1 VPAENRAPAAWWRA
15 GQKVPHALQAVG
27 TEVAFF
33 STSILDHKE
42 CAMNKSLT
50 VAGLLLALAAGPALA
65 QRDDDRAGR
74 NFDGFYIGGGVGD
87 FSSAVDEINSLD
99 DVDDVGIDFSD
110 SDNAKKIFAGWNF
123 NRFVAVQADFVD
135 FGNSSGFVTTSAS
148 GTSDVQGIAP
158 SVVGTLPIGPI
169 ELFGRVGVMFYEVD
183 LNLTGGRVIDESG
196 EDLVWSAGLGID
208 VLDRMNIR
216 LEYEEIDIQELDEAD
231 ALWLN
236 VAWKF

>member
-1 VPAENRAPAAWWRA
+1 
-15 GQKVPHALQAVG
+15 
-27 TEVAFF
+27 
-33 STSILDHKE
+33 
-42 CAMNKSLT
+42 MNKTLT
-50 VAGLLLALAAGPALA
+50 VAGLLLALTAGPALA

-74 NFDGFYIGGGVGD
+74 NFDGFYIGAGVGD
-87 FSSAVDEINSLD
+87 FSSAVDEIDNLD
-99 DVDDVGIDFSD
+99 DVDDGGIDFSD
-110 SDNAKKIFAGWNF
+110 SDNARKVFAGWNF

-135 FGNSSGFVTTSAS
+135 FGDASGFVSTSAR

-169 ELFGRVGVMFYEVD
+169 ELFGRVGLMFYEVD

-196 EDLVWSAGLGID
+196 EDLVWAAGLGFD
-208 VLDRMNIR
+208 VLDRLNLR